1 MSHLAYLGL
10 LLLCMIGSAFF
21 AGIETGVLAFNRLRL
36 RHLVQHGV
44 KGARVVEDLLRHPDR
59 LLGTTLIGTNL
70 FHVAMAVTAARWFI
84 HLRLPAA
91 ETLSGMGTTL
101 VLLVF
106 GEYLPKAW
114 FQAFPAHR
122 VLPFAFLLEWCARIL
137 APFRWVLQASFRGLR
152 RTEGSSSPL
161 LTREELVELA
171 TEGSRAGILSPV
183 EARMITGV
191 ITIGGVR
198 CRDIMV
204 PLERVVVTEESTPIP
219 ELLAVARQTG
229 FSRFP
234 VRRSGRE
241 EMIGVVSIYD
251 VLADPNAER
260 KLVRDFLRHPQF
272 VSVHTMAD
280 HVLPRMRVTKQPMM
294 LVADE
299 AGRVVGIITVEDVL
313 KVMVGDDRVRLP
325 AQGTSIR

>member
-1 MSHLAYLGL
+1 MSHIVSIGL
-10 LLLCMIGSAFF
+10 LLLCLIGSAFF

-44 KGARVVEDLLRHPDR
+44 KGAWVVEDLLRHPDR

-70 FHVAMAVTAARWFI
+70 CHVAMAVTATRWFD
-84 HLRLPAA
+84 HLHFPAA
-91 ETLSGMGTTL
+91 ETLAGIGTTL

-122 VLPFAFLLEWCARIL
+122 VLPFAFLLEWCARVL
-137 APFRWVLQASFRGLR
+137 APFRWVLQASFRGLHR
-152 RTEGSSSPL
+152 PEGSSSPL

-204 PLERVVVTEESTPIP
+204 PLERVVVAEESVPIP
-219 ELLAVARQTG
+219 TLLELARRTG

-234 VRRSGRE
+234 VHRSGRDE
-241 EMIGVVSIYD
+241 IIGVVSVYD
-251 VLADPNAER
+251 VLADANAER
-260 KLVRDFLRHPQF
+260 KLARDFLRHPQF
-272 VSVHTMAD
+272 VSLHTMAD

-294 LVADE
+294 LVSDDT
-299 AGRVVGIITVEDVL
+299 GRVVGIITVEDIL
-313 KVMVGDDRVRLP
+313 RVMAGEDRAGP
-325 AQGTSIR
+325 SAAGTSTQ